1 MRISYGWLS
10 QYVELPPAEEL
21 AARLTAVGL
30 EVEAVERMGRDLE
43 GVVAVRVVHLD
54 KHPQAEKLSVVRV
67 DAGQGEPLQ
76 IVCGARNF
84 EVGDLG
90 PLATAPTLLHRR

>member
-76 IVCGARNF
+76 IV
-84 EVGDLG
+84 
-90 PLATAPTLLHRR
+90 